1 MSIYV
6 IDKTNLMKTKLLF
19 ILFIISFSS
28 YNYSQE
34 NKSVSEKIKIERDN
48 ELEKLTIEDL
58 EAKRTI
64 DSLQL
69 ILKSTTGYKKR
80 IDGLESIQEKTE
92 SRLKKLEIK
101 QKTEIRL
108 NGQLAFIELLSVQR
122 DIKPA
127 ELFLKS
133 QSFFNNLGDISNI
146 KNYDAFNEWNKEYT
160 KWYNRQ
166 KKNNAVATII
176 TNSLN
181 IVSDISNKVPLYG
194 SISQT
199 ITSGLTSIVSGLG
212 KKDKALKSKT
222 PDMINLLNIIGQFEQ
237 QKSIIDYEWALINEE
252 LKQLKKENKILLQN
266 QFDYYSVNSVDFEE
280 EYMKATLDK
289 QRDAFKEKC
298 LIKINEKIAQFE
310 ANKNKAWLG
319 DVETYMYKVQSIRM
333 RFGQLTSRMLSNI
346 DRYKNLI
353 EIFNK
358 NNYPA
363 EFTKKV
369 SNLSKSLE
377 DVRNTFYDSF
387 NPATYIEDSATMYIG
402 TEK

>member
-1 MSIYV
+1 
-6 IDKTNLMKTKLLF
+6 MKTKLLF
-19 ILFIISFSS
+19 TFFLITFSIN
-28 YNYSQE
+28 NYSQE
-34 NKSVSEKIKIERDN
+34 NKSVSEKIKIERDT
-48 ELEKLTIEDL
+48 ELEKLTIEDMQT
-58 EAKRTI
+58 KKTI

-69 ILKSTTGYKKR
+69 KLKSTTGYKKR

-92 SRLKKLEIK
+92 IRLKKLELK

-108 NGQLAFIELLSVQR
+108 NGQLAFTELLSVQR

-146 KNYDAFNEWNKEYT
+146 KKYDAFNEWNLEYV
-160 KWYNRQ
+160 KWFERQ
-166 KKNNAVATII
+166 KKSNAIASII

-199 ITSGLTSIVSGLG
+199 ITSGLTSIVSSFGR
-212 KKDKALKSKT
+212 KDKALKSKT
-222 PDMINLLNIIGQFEQ
+222 PEMIRLLNMISQFEQ
-237 QKSIIDYEWALINEE
+237 QKSIIDYEWELINEE
-252 LKQLKKENKILLQN
+252 LKQLKKENKSLLEN
-266 QFDYYSVNSVDFEE
+266 QFNYFNVSSDEFED
-280 EYMKATLDK
+280 EYMEATLDRE
-289 QRDAFKEKC
+289 RDEFKEKC
-298 LIKINEKIAQFE
+298 LLKINEKIAQFE
-310 ANKNKAWLG
+310 SEDNKGWLG

-333 RFGQLTSRMLSNI
+333 RFGQLTNRMLSNI
-346 DRYKNLI
+346 DSYKNLI

-358 NNYPA
+358 DNYPI

-369 SNLSKSLE
+369 SNLSNSLE

-387 NPATYIEDSATMYIG
+387 NPVTYIEDSATMYIG
-402 TEK
+402 TKK